1 MTENE
6 HTVPSE
12 ESAALLSGATTPP
25 MGIQNTSEDW
35 DGTYRIDF
43 QTILKSF
50 EEKLRYK
57 IVRTLSHSRSCRLY
71 ICCCKEYVDR
81 PNWSWWRMCLVD
93 ALLTSFCKLQKR
105 DNGVFNSFGVLCDS
119 AFADIPPHILAG
131 QEEIRIDVI
140 NIPKAWTKLS
150 LIYEDWTS
158 SVSNIASTT
167 AAIRK
172 RATQMESFRVA
183 CAGLENSYTQIIEQG
198 LKLALVAL
206 RESLQPRSSRMKKR
220 KLTNGS
226 VLENKKKRLN
236 EQMDQD
242 IDLSKPKDAVL
253 PLRSNSNDDLLLVLL
268 DSATSILEAP
278 AVESS
283 AARITDSGSP

>member
-1 MTENE
+1 MMTENE
-6 HTVPSE
+6 HTVSSK
-12 ESAALLSGATTPP
+12 ESAALLSSATTPP
-25 MGIQNTSEDW
+25 MGVQNTIEDW

-50 EEKLRYK
+50 EQKLKYK
-57 IVRTLSHSRSCRLY
+57 IERTLSHSRSCRLY
-71 ICCCKEYVDR
+71 ICCSGEYVDR

-93 ALLTSFCKLQKR
+93 ALLTAFCQLQKR
-105 DNGVFNSFGVLCDS
+105 DNGVFHSFTFLCES
-119 AFADIPPHILAG
+119 AFANIPPHILAG
-131 QEEIRIDVI
+131 WEEIRIDVI
-140 NIPKAWTKLS
+140 NIPTAWTKLS

-158 SVSNIASTT
+158 SSSASSIASTT

-172 RATQMESFRVA
+172 RAAQMESFRVA

-198 LKLALVAL
+198 LKLALEAH
-206 RESLQPRSSRMKKR
+206 RESLQPQIKKKR
-220 KLTNGS
+220 KLS
-226 VLENKKKRLN
+226 VFEKNKRFKRH
-236 EQMDQD
+236 MDQN

-278 AVESS
+278 AEESS
-283 AARITDSGSP
+283 AARFTDVAPGELI